1 MEQNKIQDENVFN
14 VVCQYAERAQ
24 RGFKK
29 YGTTTERTDI
39 DLVGWLQHLQEELM
53 DATVYIERIKH
64 ELKSKPNN
72 GTGMQENTQ
81 AKSTNNSVSLN
92 EYLDFTLT
100 HQTAIYPE
108 AGTGSN
114 LELYYLSLG
123 LVSEAGEVAGKVK
136 KLIRDGKLDVGNLAY
151 ELGDCFWYLV
161 RLCDAIGYSTE
172 DVTTINI
179 NKLLKRK
186 ENGTIQGSGDHR

>member
-1 MEQNKIQDENVFN
+1 MEQNKIIDKNVLD
-14 VVCQYAERAQ
+14 VVAQYAYRAQ
-24 RGFKK
+24 KGFDK
-29 YGTTTERTDI
+29 YGTTTERNDI

-53 DATVYIERIKH
+53 DATIYIQRIKY
-64 ELKSKPNN
+64 ELNN
-72 GTGMQENTQ
+72 QSNSGAEMQEESQQTQ
-81 AKSTNNSVSLN
+81 QSTNNNMQLS
-92 EYLDFTLT
+92 EYLELT
-100 HQTAIYPE
+100 HKTAIYPE

-136 KLIRDGKLDVGNLAY
+136 KLIRDGKLDIGNLAY

-161 RLCDAIGYSTE
+161 RLCDAIGYSPE
-172 DVTTINI
+172 DITTINI

-186 ENGTIQGSGDHR
+186 ENGTISGSGDNR

>member
-1 MEQNKIQDENVFN
+1 MEPNKIIDKNVLD
-14 VVCQYAERAQ
+14 VVAQYAYRAQ
-24 RGFKK
+24 KGFDK
-29 YGTTTERTDI
+29 YGTTTERKDI

-53 DATVYIERIKH
+53 DATIYIQRIKY
-64 ELKSKPNN
+64 ELNN
-72 GTGMQENTQ
+72 QSNSGAEMQEESQQTQ
-81 AKSTNNSVSLN
+81 QSTNNNMQLS
-92 EYLDFTLT
+92 EYLELT
-100 HQTAIYPE
+100 HKTAIYPE

-136 KLIRDGKLDVGNLAY
+136 KLIRDGKLDIGNLAY

-161 RLCDAIGYSTE
+161 RLCDAIGYSPE
-172 DVTTINI
+172 DITTINI

-186 ENGTIQGSGDHR
+186 ENGTISGSGDNR